1 MPEKYNEST
10 LNRPDGGRLLDAPML
25 RINLPEYIWQ
35 IKGEVAW
42 QNSDRNAIT
51 LLHNEFM
58 RIVLVALKEGAE
70 MNRLQVDGALSI
82 QLLHGR
88 LWVESE
94 PHSFS
99 LDEGEIIA
107 MRPGI
112 NHYVYAEQESVFLL
126 TLAGNH
132 EGEF

>member
-1 MPEKYNEST
+1 MPEKHNEST
-10 LNRPDGGRLLDAPML
+10 PNRPEGGRILDAPML

-58 RIVLVALKEGAE
+58 RIVVVALKEGAE
-70 MNRLQVDGALSI
+70 MNRLAVDGAISI
-82 QLLHGR
+82 HLLNGR
-88 LWVESE
+88 LWVDSE

-107 MRPGI
+107 LRPGI
-112 NHYVYAEQESVFLL
+112 NHNAYAEQDSVFLL

-132 EGEF
+132 AGEF

>member
-1 MPEKYNEST
+1 MPEKHNEST
-10 LNRPDGGRLLDAPML
+10 LNRPEGNRLLDAPML
-25 RINLPEYIWQ
+25 RINLPEYVWQ
-35 IKGEVAW
+35 IKSEVAW

-51 LLHNEFM
+51 VLHNEFM

-70 MNRLQVDGALSI
+70 MTRLQVDGAISI
-82 QLLHGR
+82 QLMNGR

-99 LDEGEIIA
+99 IDEGEILTL
-107 MRPGI
+107 RPGI
-112 NHYVYAEQESVFLL
+112 SHYIYAEQESVFIM

-132 EGEF
+132 AGEF